1 MTTNDDRAPTI
12 RGKVVDEN
20 GNPVAGASVRLFPVD
35 QPFVACVTSADG
47 SFAIQMPGPCHDL
60 VEAIAHGFAD
70 QGWPIPQ
77 HGTWPIPH
85 DPMVLRLRPGA
96 ELRLRCTDANGAE
109 IPGVAMFLSRADGG
123 GYGFTSDQ
131 PAGELPARFAL
142 GVHTLRAFAR
152 GFQYVRR
159 EIVLAGPTDLEVR
172 LEPAHERTV
181 RFRIRGADAEQL
193 QQAQC
198 RLGLLENEH
207 HTAFSLPSFEGRPDA
222 DGVFE
227 IAGLPK
233 DVPLQLRVEIPGM
246 RAHPDPAMVWP
257 DPRDGVVEVHFAMR
271 EQPKRT
277 VHGRFVDEAGRGVG
291 PLQFLVYQGHAGHQ
305 EGTTDPEGRF
315 VVTTTLCDGE
325 ILRVW
330 LAPGPRVVDSP
341 TSLHRTARS
350 RQQHVLEMPCD
361 LPIEIPTIPSPP
373 LDGAPSA
380 PDPRR
385 AT

>member
-12 RGKVVDEN
+12 RGKVVDEH

-47 SFAIQMPGPCHDL
+47 SFAIQKPGPCHDL
-60 VEAIAHGFAD
+60 IEAIAHGFAD

-96 ELRLRCTDANGAE
+96 ELRLRCTDASGAE

-246 RAHPDPAMVWP
+246 RAHPDPGMVWP
-257 DPRDGVVEVHFAMR
+257 SPRDGVAEVHFAMR
-271 EQPKRT
+271 
-277 VHGRFVDEAGRGVG
+277 
-291 PLQFLVYQGHAGHQ
+291 
-305 EGTTDPEGRF
+305 
-315 VVTTTLCDGE
+315 
-325 ILRVW
+325 
-330 LAPGPRVVDSP
+330 
-341 TSLHRTARS
+341 
-350 RQQHVLEMPCD
+350 
-361 LPIEIPTIPSPP
+361 
-373 LDGAPSA
+373 
-380 PDPRR
+380 
-385 AT
+385 